1 MATRN
6 ERKRKAKERALAIA
20 KALEPK
26 PVTIEVWR
34 PRQDL
39 FDIPKAIRGHREPR
53 EHRGLVVKGKLVSKP
68 MQEPAKRDLVFHP
81 IQGRMVEIAKRYY
94 GGKR

>member
-20 KALEPK
+20 EALKPK
-26 PVTIEVWR
+26 PTTIEVWR

-53 EHRGLVVKGKLVSKP
+53 EHLGSVVKGKLVSALPK
-68 MQEPAKRDLVFHP
+68 EPAKRDLVFHP

>member
-6 ERKRKAKERALAIA
+6 ERKRRAKDRAIAIAEALA
-20 KALEPK
+20 PK
-26 PVTIEVWR
+26 PVEVILWR
-34 PRQDL
+34 PRQDV
-39 FDIPKAIRGHREPR
+39 FDVPQAIRGHREPR
-53 EHRGLVVKGKLVSKP
+53 EHIGSIVKGKLVSS
-68 MQEPAKRDLVFHP
+68 QLREPAKRDLTFHP